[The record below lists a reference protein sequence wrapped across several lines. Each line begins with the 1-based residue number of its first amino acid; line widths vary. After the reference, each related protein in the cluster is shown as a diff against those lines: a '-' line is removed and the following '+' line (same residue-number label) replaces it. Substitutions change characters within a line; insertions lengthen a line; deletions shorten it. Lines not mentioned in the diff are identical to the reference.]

1 MTDHHANQSAVI
13 SAAYDYI
20 NNRNWT
26 ILLVGDDKRPLGPW
40 SKGSWNRFDYTNS
53 ERLFDHA
60 DAKGIG
66 VICGAS
72 SIVIIDLDNAD
83 AIQDYAQRYGVPTTR
98 LVRTPRGRHI
108 YFNAPRGIPLRP
120 QTSILDGVDL
130 RAGESYA
137 VLPPSQLAGGEY
149 EWIIDTHNE
158 ELSDELVTLLRDEAN
173 NEPAYKKALTQK
185 IPEGE
190 RHSYLV
196 SLAGSL
202 RRVGMTEAGILAALR
217 AQNTTALD
225 PPEDDEELRRIANS
239 LAQKEPDQLGHL
251 TGFDL
256 ELIEYETTKPDEAP
270 SYLRNTLRAYDLNTL
285 ITTKPDPI
293 PWVWE
298 TYIAGGTL
306 NILHGAGGLG
316 KSYLTLKLA
325 EAIVSNNT
333 IELANKQVATGS
345 VIIIDGENSKH
356 ETHRRI
362 QHTRLDG
369 TEPLYI
375 YDAPLPILG
384 HSDATIQLVNE
395 LQAEHEPR
403 LIIIDSLRALW
414 HGDEREQGEAGRML
428 RELARHIENY
438 PDTAIL
444 IIHHDNKG
452 GDYSGST
459 DINAAITGSR
469 LHLSRADK
477 LNPDEYPQA
486 RVLTHGKNRVAQE
499 SSPYTFSLIISDEHP
514 PGISGINI
522 TEISKKA
529 DTYILATKLRDKYA
543 GQEISIDEAL
553 EHINLERKSEEWRQV
568 REQLYS
574 MQWTLCKRSK
584 DGRIGVGSSNIT
596 FAPKAF
602 YEE

>member
-1 MTDHHANQSAVI
+1 MTDQHTNHSPI
-13 SAAYDYI
+13 IRAAYEYI
-20 NNRNWT
+20 NKRNWT

-53 ERLFDHA
+53 DRLFEHPTA
-60 DAKGIG
+60 VGIG

-83 AIQDYAQRYGVPTTR
+83 AIQTYAERFGVPTTR

-108 YFNAPRGIPLRP
+108 YYNAPRGITLKP
-120 QTSILDGVDL
+120 QTSILSGVDV

-149 EWIIDTHNE
+149 EWITDTHNE
-158 ELSDELVTLLRDEAN
+158 ELSDDLISLLREAETS
-173 NEPAYKKALTQK
+173 EPAYKKALTQK

-190 RHSYLV
+190 RHTYLT

-217 AQNTTALD
+217 EQNRTALE
-225 PPEDDEELRRIANS
+225 PPADDQELVSIAHS
-239 LAQKEPDQLGHL
+239 LAQKTPEQIGHL

-256 ELIEYETTKPDEAP
+256 ELIEYETRRTPDDP
-270 SYLRNTLRAYDLNTL
+270 SYLRNTLRGYDLQTL
-285 ITTKPDPI
+285 INTPPDPI
-293 PWVWE
+293 PWIWKD
-298 TYIAGGTL
+298 YIAGGTL

-316 KSYLTLKLA
+316 KSYLMLKLA
-325 EAIVSNNT
+325 ESIVSPNS
-333 IELANKQVATGS
+333 IELAGREVTTGS
-345 VIIIDGENSKH
+345 VIILDGENSKH

-362 QHTRLDG
+362 QHTRLQG
-369 TEPLYI
+369 TEPLHI

-384 HSDATIQLVNE
+384 HADATIQLVNE

-438 PDTAIL
+438 PNTAIL
-444 IIHHDNKG
+444 IIHHDNKT

-477 LNPDEYPQA
+477 INPDEHAQA
-486 RVLTHGKNRVAQE
+486 RILTHGKNRIAQE
-499 SSPYTFSLIISDEHP
+499 AAPYTFSLTITDTHA
-514 PGISGINI
+514 PGLSGINI
-522 TEISKKA
+522 TEISRQT
-529 DTYILATKLRDKYA
+529 DTLILATKLREHYA
-543 GQEISIDEAL
+543 GQTISIDEAL
-553 EHINLERKSEEWRQV
+553 DYLSLERKSDEWRTI
-568 REQLYS
+568 REHLYN
-574 MQWTLCKRSK
+574 MQWTTCKRSK
-584 DGRIGVGSSNIT
+584 DGRIGTGSSHIT
-596 FAPKAF
+596 FNAKAF
-602 YEE
+602 YED